1 MRARLTVGELAHQQ
15 ADKPYNTGA
24 ISTTN
29 CVKDVFK
36 VFVSKPYAQ
45 TKGFLLHKYVF
56 SIIVNIQFSGEDEE
70 IVAQSVDIPQHSVK
84 VTILTFHF

>member
-36 VFVSKPYAQ
+36 VFVIIKR
-45 TKGFLLHKYVF
+45 FLFQEKF
-56 SIIVNIQFSGEDEE
+56 SAI
-70 IVAQSVDIPQHSVK
+70 SVISV
-84 VTILTFHF
+84 

>member
-36 VFVSKPYAQ
+36 VFVKI
-45 TKGFLLHKYVF
+45 KKIFDIFVF
-56 SIIVNIQFSGEDEE
+56 FDVFAIKN
-70 IVAQSVDIPQHSVK
+70 
-84 VTILTFHF
+84 

>member
-1 MRARLTVGELAHQQ
+1 VRARLTVGELAHQQ

-36 VFVSKPYAQ
+36 VFVIIKR
-45 TKGFLLHKYVF
+45 FLFQEK
-56 SIIVNIQFSGEDEE
+56 I
-70 IVAQSVDIPQHSVK
+70 SVISVIS
-84 VTILTFHF
+84 V

>member
-1 MRARLTVGELAHQQ
+1 MTVGELAHQQ

-45 TKGFLLHKYVF
+45 TKSFLLHKDVLRV
-56 SIIVNIQFSGEDEE
+56 IVHIQFSSEYEE
-70 IVAQSVDIPQHSVK
+70 IIAQSVDIPH
-84 VTILTFHF
+84 